1 MKTILCRFGIPTQI
15 LLSKHHCGAS
25 SSLGCREND
34 TRRHDSKTRAKM
46 PSRDSLGALVVFFIL
61 PFVMAQFRFKRTPH
75 DDTHDHYF
83 HIIAIDQVKPQTLA
97 VMKQPSSSSSFTAR
111 DADGARFRMPSN
123 VGGTKK
129 IARNFIKNG
138 KRRSLKLDIHLPA
151 PWRCHGIPISK
162 TPYQRQLVTEAEEE
176 WVQELREDPAE
187 CSRYGCN

>member
-34 TRRHDSKTRAKM
+34 TRRHDSRRAKM
-46 PSRDSLGALVVFFIL
+46 PLRDSLGALVVFFIL
-61 PFVMAQFRFKRTPH
+61 PFAMAQFRFKRTPH

-97 VMKQPSSSSSFTAR
+97 VMKQPSSTKTEQDSECQA
-111 DADGARFRMPSN
+111 N

-138 KRRSLKLDIHLPA
+138 KAK
-151 PWRCHGIPISK
+151 K
-162 TPYQRQLVTEAEEE
+162 EAE
-176 WVQELREDPAE
+176 A
-187 CSRYGCN
+187 